1 MIFVDTNV
9 VSETFRAQPE
19 PRVLEWLVRHDSELA
34 MPSIVVA
41 EIAFGIHKLQP
52 DQRAGRLLRGLEAWR
67 DRMAG
72 RIMAFNEQSA
82 LAYGELMAAAARA
95 GRVMSAQDGMIA
107 AIARVHS
114 AKLATRN
121 VRDFQGAG
129 IDVVN
134 PWEA

>member
-9 VSETFRAQPE
+9 VSETLRARPE
-19 PRVLEWLVRHDSELA
+19 PRVLEWLIRHDSELA
-34 MPSIVVA
+34 MPSIVIA

-52 DQRAGRLLRGLEAWR
+52 DRRAKRLMRGLDAWR

-82 LAYGELMAAAARA
+82 LTYGDLMGAASRT

-114 AKLATRN
+114 GKVATRN
-121 VRDFQGAG
+121 LRDFQNAG
-129 IDVVN
+129 VDLVN